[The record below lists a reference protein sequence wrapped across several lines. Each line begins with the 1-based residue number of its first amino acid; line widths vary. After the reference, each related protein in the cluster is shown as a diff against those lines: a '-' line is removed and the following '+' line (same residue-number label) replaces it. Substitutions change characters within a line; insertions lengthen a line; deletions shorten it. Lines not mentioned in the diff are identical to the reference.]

1 VSPRASLRARLRDPA
16 THRSWALAAN
26 DGIIATAGLLL
37 GFTGAGASDRLLL
50 FTAVAATIAGVF
62 STAGA
67 KWAEVA
73 AEREAQLLIVEREQR
88 DIERDPNGEVR
99 ELTEYWR
106 TKGLSDDVARAV
118 AEQLHTADALGAQLE
133 WEYGFD
139 EPLPRSEPIWAGAI
153 GGIAYA
159 VGALV
164 PVLINYFAPVRIETW
179 AILTAMI
186 IAFVLTSAIASRVGQ
201 MQARSMLTRSLV
213 VGGCT
218 LIGSF
223 LVGEW
228 LI

>member
-1 VSPRASLRARLRDPA
+1 MASRALRARLADPA

-37 GFTGAGASDRLLL
+37 GFMGAGASDRLLL
-50 FTAVAATIAGVF
+50 FTAVAATIAGVC

-73 AEREAQLLIVEREQR
+73 AERESQILIVAREQA
-88 DIERDPNGEVR
+88 DIARDPDGEVR
-99 ELTEYWR
+99 ELTEYWQA
-106 TKGLSDDVARAV
+106 KGLSPEVADAV
-118 AEQLHTADALGAQLE
+118 AAQLNARDALGAQLE

-139 EPLPRSEPIWAGAI
+139 EPIPRSEPIWAGAI
-153 GGIAYA
+153 GGSAYA
-159 VGALV
+159 IGALV
-164 PVLINYFAPVRIETW
+164 PVLINYAAPVRIETW
-179 AILTAMI
+179 AILAAMLVSFVVTST
-186 IAFVLTSAIASRVGQ
+186 IAARVGRLR
-201 MQARSMLTRSLV
+201 ARSMLTRSV
-213 VGGCT
+213 IVGACT

>member
-1 VSPRASLRARLRDPA
+1 MQPAPSLHDRFRDPA

-73 AEREAQLLIVEREQR
+73 AERESQLLIMEREQA
-88 DIERDPNGEVR
+88 DITRDPQGEIL
-99 ELTEYWR
+99 ELADYWHS
-106 TKGLSDDVARAV
+106 KGLSDDVARAV
-118 AEQLHTADALGAQLE
+118 AEQLHAHDALGAQLE

-139 EPLPRSEPIWAGAI
+139 QPLPRSEPIWAGAV
-153 GGIAYA
+153 GGVAYA
-159 VGALV
+159 IGALV

-179 AILTAMI
+179 AILTAMLT
-186 IAFVLTSAIASRVGQ
+186 AFVTTSVIGSRVGQ

-213 VGGCT
+213 VGACT
-218 LIGSF
+218 LVGSF

-228 LI
+228 LL

>member
-1 VSPRASLRARLRDPA
+1 VRDRSSLVTRLRDPA

-50 FTAVAATIAGVF
+50 FTAIAATIAGVF

-73 AEREAQLLIVEREQR
+73 AEREAQLLIVEREQA
-88 DIERDPNGEVR
+88 DIARDPQGEVR

-106 TKGLSDDVARAV
+106 TKGLSDEVARAV
-118 AEQLHTADALGAQLE
+118 AEQLNASDALGAQLE

-139 EPLPRSEPIWAGAI
+139 APLPRSEPIWAGAI
-153 GGIAYA
+153 GGGAYA
-159 VGALV
+159 IGALV

-179 AILTAMI
+179 AILTAML
-186 IAFVLTSAIASRVGQ
+186 IAFGLTSAIASRVGQ
-201 MQARSMLTRSLV
+201 MQARSMLVRSLV
-213 VGGCT
+213 VGACT
-218 LIGSF
+218 LVGSF
-223 LVGEW
+223 VIGEW

>member
-1 VSPRASLRARLRDPA
+1 VSARSSLRARLRDPA

-73 AEREAQLLIVEREQR
+73 AEREAQVLIVEREQA
-88 DIERDPNGEVR
+88 DIERDPLGEVH
-99 ELTEYWR
+99 ELAEYWR
-106 TKGLSDDVARAV
+106 GKGLSDDVARAV
-118 AEQLHTADALGAQLE
+118 AEQLNANDALGAQLE

-139 EPLPRSEPIWAGAI
+139 EPLPRSEPYWAGAI
-153 GGIAYA
+153 GGVAYA
-159 VGALV
+159 IGALV
-164 PVLINYFAPVRIETW
+164 PVLINYFAPVRIEAW
-179 AILTAMI
+179 AILTAML
-186 IAFVLTSAIASRVGQ
+186 IAFATTSIIGSRIGH
-201 MQARSMLTRSLV
+201 MEARSMLMRSIV
-213 VGGCT
+213 VGACT
-218 LIGSF
+218 LLGSY

>member
-1 VSPRASLRARLRDPA
+1 MRGRSSLVTRLRDPS

-26 DGIIATAGLLL
+26 DGIVATAGLLL

-50 FTAVAATIAGVF
+50 FTAIAATIAGIF

-73 AEREAQLLIVEREQR
+73 AEREAQLLIVEREQA
-88 DIERDPNGEVR
+88 DIARDPQGEVR

-106 TKGLSDDVARAV
+106 AKGLSEEVARAV
-118 AEQLHTADALGAQLE
+118 AEQLDAADALGAQLE

-139 EPLPRSEPIWAGAI
+139 EPLPRSEPIWAGTI
-153 GGIAYA
+153 GGVAYA

-179 AILTAMI
+179 AILTAML
-186 IAFVLTSAIASRVGQ
+186 IAFGLTSLVGSRAGR
-201 MQARSMLTRSLV
+201 MQARTMLGRSLV
-213 VGGCT
+213 VGACT

-223 LVGEW
+223 IVGEW

>member
-1 VSPRASLRARLRDPA
+1 MPGRSSLVTRLRDPA

-50 FTAVAATIAGVF
+50 FTAIAATIAGVF

-73 AEREAQLLIVEREQR
+73 AEREAQLLIVERERADLAR
-88 DIERDPNGEVR
+88 DREGEVQ
-99 ELTEYWR
+99 ELADYWR
-106 TKGLSDDVARAV
+106 TKGLTEEVARAV
-118 AEQLHTADALGAQLE
+118 AEQLDAADALGAQLE

-139 EPLPRSEPIWAGAI
+139 EPLPRSEPVWAGAI
-153 GGIAYA
+153 GGAAYG

-179 AILTAMI
+179 AILTAML
-186 IAFVLTSAIASRVGQ
+186 IAFVLTSVVGSRVGR

-213 VGGCT
+213 VGACT

-223 LVGEW
+223 IVGEW
-228 LI
+228 LL

>member
-1 VSPRASLRARLRDPA
+1 MRGRSSLVTRLRDPS

-26 DGIIATAGLLL
+26 DGIVATAGLLL

-50 FTAVAATIAGVF
+50 FTAIAATIAGIF

-73 AEREAQLLIVEREQR
+73 AEREAQLLIVEREQA
-88 DIERDPNGEVR
+88 DIARDPQGEVR

-106 TKGLSDDVARAV
+106 AKGLSEEVARAV
-118 AEQLHTADALGAQLE
+118 AEQLDAADALGAQLE

-139 EPLPRSEPIWAGAI
+139 EPLPRSEPIWAGTI
-153 GGIAYA
+153 GGVAYA

-179 AILTAMI
+179 AILTAML
-186 IAFVLTSAIASRVGQ
+186 IAFVLTSVVGSRVGR
-201 MQARSMLTRSLV
+201 MHARSMLTRSLV
-213 VGGCT
+213 VGACT
-218 LIGSF
+218 LVGSF
-223 LVGEW
+223 IVGEW
-228 LI
+228 LL